1 MGRDRHQR
9 RGALHVLS
17 WAGGEERERV
27 TATDMMP
34 TPNVAAKNIVSGDE
48 RARSMTQNDIQG
60 EREEATFI
68 IRGERGEMGKSQF
81 PTSSFP

>member
-1 MGRDRHQR
+1 M
-9 RGALHVLS
+9 
-17 WAGGEERERV
+17 
-27 TATDMMP
+27 ATDMMP
-34 TPNVAAKNIVSGDE
+34 TPNVAAKNIVSRDE

-60 EREEATFI
+60 KEREEATFI